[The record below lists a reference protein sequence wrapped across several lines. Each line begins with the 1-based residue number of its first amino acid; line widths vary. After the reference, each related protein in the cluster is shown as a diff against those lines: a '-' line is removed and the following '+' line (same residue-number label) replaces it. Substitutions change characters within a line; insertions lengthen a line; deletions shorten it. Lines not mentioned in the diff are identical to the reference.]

1 MKKLKKI
8 ITAASIAAISGIVVA
23 EAKTD
28 VAGMTKNIYND
39 TFQQV
44 KSVVND
50 VVLPIVIGVLIVLF
64 IVKTATVYNEYRKSG
79 HLEWTAPALLF
90 VGLCVA
96 VVAKTYMWSVMP
108 ASTPV
113 V

>member
-8 ITAASIAAISGIVVA
+8 ITAASIAAMSGVVVA

-108 ASTPV
+108 A
-113 V
+113 

>member
-8 ITAASIAAISGIVVA
+8 ITAASIAAMSGIVIA
-23 EAKTD
+23 EADD
-28 VAGMTKNIYND
+28 VAGMAKNIYDD
-39 TFQQV
+39 TFKQV
-44 KSVVND
+44 KAVVND
-50 VVLPIVIGVLIVLF
+50 VVLPIVIAVLIVLF
-64 IVKTATVYNEYRKSG
+64 VVKTATVYNEYRKSG

-90 VGLCVA
+90 VGLCIAVA
-96 VVAKTYMWSVMP
+96 AKAYMWSVMP